1 MKRQNPNPRK
11 HEQSSMTAEPTDGG
25 LVERARTGD
34 AKALTELFRRYAPQ
48 VYEVAMRITRSRH
61 DAEDVTQNV
70 FIGLPEALGGYSG
83 AGELGAWI
91 RRIATRSALLLLRQ
105 ERRQAK
111 WERRAARES
120 PDTEPVTKVEA
131 RLALDEAL
139 SALPEDLRVVFML
152 KEVEG
157 CSHDE
162 IADLLGITTSLSS
175 VRLYRARRFLQDRL
189 RDEI

>member
-1 MKRQNPNPRK
+1 
-11 HEQSSMTAEPTDGG
+11 MTAEPTDGG
-25 LVERARTGD
+25 LAERARTGD
-34 AKALTELFRRYAPQ
+34 AQALTELFRRYAPQ

-120 PDTEPVTKVEA
+120 PDIEPVTKVEA
-131 RLALDEAL
+131 QLALDEAL
-139 SALPEDLRVVFML
+139 GALPEDLRVVFML

-162 IADLLGITTSLSS
+162 IADLLGITVSLSS

-189 RDEI
+189 GDEI

>member
-11 HEQSSMTAEPTDGG
+11 HEHNSMTAEPTDGG

-48 VYEVAMRITRSRH
+48 VYEVAMRLTRSRH

-91 RRIATRSALLLLRQ
+91 RRIGTRAALLLMRQ
-105 ERRQAK
+105 ERRQGK

-120 PDTEPVTKVEA
+120 ADSEA

-139 SALPEDLRVVFML
+139 AALPEDWRVVFVL

-157 CSHDE
+157 YSHDE
-162 IADLLGITTSLSS
+162 IADFLGISPSLSS
-175 VRLYRARRFLQDRL
+175 VRLHRARRFLQDRL
-189 RDEI
+189 GDEI